1 MEKQKNTIRLTESEF
16 HALIEESVK
25 QVLAEGKFG
34 DYMKKIGKAAGKAAL
49 YGALGTGA
57 LYSIDK
63 GLENQNMYQQEL
75 NRQAK
80 ELQGPTDVDVKHWIE
95 KSGLEDTPQNRE
107 LAWKYLSGEE

>member
-49 YGALGTGA
+49 YG
-57 LYSIDK
+57 D
-63 GLENQNMYQQEL
+63 
-75 NRQAK
+75 
-80 ELQGPTDVDVKHWIE
+80 
-95 KSGLEDTPQNRE
+95 
-107 LAWKYLSGEE
+107 